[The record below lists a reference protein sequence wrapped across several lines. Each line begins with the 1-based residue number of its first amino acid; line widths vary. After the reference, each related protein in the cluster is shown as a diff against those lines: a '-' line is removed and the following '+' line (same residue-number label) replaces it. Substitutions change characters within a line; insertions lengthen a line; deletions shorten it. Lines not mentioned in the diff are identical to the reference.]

1 VNRSRDFSWIAR
13 SVTVAGLT
21 LFGALLL
28 GAQPGT
34 AAPFPPVGPTEIAPP
49 TVQTLPPKPEP
60 CGKKCVPPTLE
71 PCFALPG
78 HTCTQPP
85 TIAPCTINPDAC
97 KPPTTTTT
105 PTTPTV
111 ITSTNPP
118 PVTTKRPGTPTAPP
132 PAIPTPNRIDTGG
145 GPAESTPTALFWVIP
160 ALATLVLVAGAGGF
174 WLARSERRR

>member
-1 VNRSRDFSWIAR
+1 MNRSRDFSWLVRPVA
-13 SVTVAGLT
+13 VAGLV

-28 GAQPGT
+28 GVQPST
-34 AAPFPPVGPTEIAPP
+34 AAPTAPVGPTGFAPP

-60 CGKKCVPPTLE
+60 CVKKCLPPTLE

-78 HTCTQPP
+78 HPCTQPP

-118 PVTTKRPGTPTAPP
+118 VTPKHPGTPSDPP
-132 PAIPTPNRIDTGG
+132 VPTPNRIDTGG
-145 GPAESTPTALFWVIP
+145 GPAESAPTALFWVIP
-160 ALATLVLVAGAGGF
+160 ALAVLILVAGAGGF